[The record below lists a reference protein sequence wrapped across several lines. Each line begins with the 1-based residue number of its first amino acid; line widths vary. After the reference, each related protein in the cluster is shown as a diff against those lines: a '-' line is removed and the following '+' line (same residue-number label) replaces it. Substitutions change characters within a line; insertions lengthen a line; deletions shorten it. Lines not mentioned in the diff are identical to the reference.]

1 MITLYLRSYAILL
14 DDDSLDSFLIIA
26 VVCYLQFERHEYF
39 VFIRNLSLNNDCVSI
54 TGHQIPMETARK
66 RKMPSSCSSLK
77 VYVYQD
83 GQMISEPSIT
93 VSFVDIQLP
102 NPWKLNNKKERRYVS
117 AISIDFYHR
126 LGGVVYKQVF
136 WNRLDPQILSRVT
149 LLPIMHPR
157 K

>member
-1 MITLYLRSYAILL
+1 
-14 DDDSLDSFLIIA
+14 
-26 VVCYLQFERHEYF
+26 
-39 VFIRNLSLNNDCVSI
+39 
-54 TGHQIPMETARK
+54 
-66 RKMPSSCSSLK
+66 
-77 VYVYQD
+77 
-83 GQMISEPSIT
+83 MISEPSIT